1 MHEMFL
7 RRRKC
12 RNLRRSFGHAQLP
25 FLTLASTPRPFDGN
39 TILNGEKSICMII
52 ELPNTAVFERRKS
65 YVRSYCLSV
74 DPYIAPDGDLARGS
88 STPDVDEGYID
99 FPSAADSLDNGK
111 NNPNLRSA
119 LTEYLMR
126 VGTKTA
132 RASAEQQRT
141 ALLSRRRPW

>member
-1 MHEMFL
+1 M
-7 RRRKC
+7 
-12 RNLRRSFGHAQLP
+12 
-25 FLTLASTPRPFDGN
+25 T
-39 TILNGEKSICMII
+39 I
-52 ELPNTAVFERRKS
+52 ELLNTAVFERRKS

-126 VGTKTA
+126 VGIKTA

-141 ALLSRRRPW
+141 ALLSSRRPW